1 MARNVSEVVVNASR
15 RRVWDTLTTPE
26 LVKRWQY
33 GSELLTDWS
42 VGSEIRFRTLW
53 DGKVF
58 EQWGKVLQIVPNEL
72 ARYSLFAPRPDLE
85 DRPENYFTM
94 QYRLSDAPDGRTRL
108 EIAQEDNRPD
118 AVQEA
123 VQGEENPVLKML
135 KEVAESA

>member
-1 MARNVSEVVVNASR
+1 MARNVSVVVVNASR
-15 RRVWDTLTTPE
+15 QRVWETLTSPE

-33 GSELLTDWS
+33 GSELRTDWS
-42 VGSEIRFRTLW
+42 VGSEIRFTTLW

-58 EQWGKVLQIVPNEL
+58 EQWGRVLEVVPNEL

-94 QYRLSDAPDGRTRL
+94 QYRLSDANGMTRL

-123 VQGEENPVLKML
+123 LQDEENPVLKML